1 MKKYFIYI
9 FTIITLSL
17 SIGMNISY
25 ASDYQA
31 PFVPK
36 PDNLPGPSVSQQE
49 QDGTRKIIGETFL
62 PRLAIGIIGTVG
74 IASFLFLII
83 AGVRYATLYGNEEG
97 VEKAKNQIIYALA
110 GLMVA
115 LLSYTIVSIIIN
127 LKFVP
132 EPPAPT
138 ATQAPAATAPP
149 AAGSLG
155 EAAGVPE
162 QPAI

>member
-1 MKKYFIYI
+1 MTVLSMGLTPAYAARDFVQP
-9 FTIITLSL
+9 TIPQPQT
-17 SIGMNISY
+17 
-25 ASDYQA
+25 
-31 PFVPK
+31 
-36 PDNLPGPSVSQQE
+36 LPGDGVNTKKTLTESLLPKYAVGLIGFVSMAALV
-49 QDGTRKIIGETFL
+49 FL
-62 PRLAIGIIGTVG
+62 V
-74 IASFLFLII
+74 I
-83 AGVRYATLYGNEEG
+83 AGVRFATAYGNEEA
-97 VEKAKNQIIYALA
+97 VETAKKQVIYSIVAL
-110 GLMVA
+110 LIA

-138 ATQAPAATAPP
+138 ATQALAATAPP